1 MVISTKEIKIDQS
14 ELNPYTSWAVWSASE
29 DRYVNEFFKEKLIC
43 VDDTVSFCLYI
54 PKSRKL

>member
-1 MVISTKEIKIDQS
+1 MGISTNEIKIDQS

-29 DRYVNEFFKEKLIC
+29 DRYVNEFFKEKVVY
-43 VDDTVSFCLYI
+43 VDYTASFCPCV